1 MFEDWCY
8 DLYNIVEYKVVGR
21 FEYLKKQ
28 CFLSVYD
35 EGELK
40 ELEKYLEKFKLEKE
54 RREKEKEI
62 NKVLNDKA
70 RHGREEEEKLNDLK
84 KQKKEEEREQKY
96 IDNDHIQPEAT
107 DDLID
112 EINNTIE
119 YAADQ
124 NLLFYTN
131 FIRKLKD
138 YINEFNKIKYLKNF
152 KVKETSEIDDDK
164 NDKYIEYIKTSC
176 KKCFEYNKE
185 KYIRPIRTK
194 PLIMQHLN
202 QLLDTLVGKRKE
214 LESDSKDKRREKKND
229 WGLKKKFCDCCNK
242 EVASRNWADHI
253 ATQKHIDKVNS

>member
-1 MFEDWCY
+1 MFDDWCY

-40 ELEKYLEKFKLEKE
+40 ELEKCLEKFKLEKE

-70 RHGREEEEKLNDLK
+70 RHEREEEEKLNDLK
-84 KQKKEEEREQKY
+84 RQKQREENTQKFFN
-96 IDNDHIQPEAT
+96 NDHIQAEAT

-112 EINNTIE
+112 TINNTIE
-119 YAADQ
+119 YAADK
-124 NLLFYTN
+124 NLLYYTN
-131 FIRKLKD
+131 LIRKLKD
-138 YINEFNKIKYLKNF
+138 YINEFKDNKDYKKLN
-152 KVKETSEIDDDK
+152 VKETSEIDDEDH
-164 NDKYIEYIKTSC
+164 IEFIKTFC
-176 KKCFEYNKE
+176 KKCFEYNYN
-185 KYIRPIRTK
+185 KYIRGIRIRT
-194 PLIMQHLN
+194 LIMQHLN

-214 LESDSKDKRREKKND
+214 LESDSKSKRREKNND

-242 EVASRNWADHI
+242 EVSSRNWADHI
-253 ATQKHIDKVNS
+253 ATQKHLNKVNS